1 MRLNP
6 TEGDLLMTRKG
17 LSVSPKFP
25 QTTLMS
31 DDNTASSREFGSP
44 YQILLDHCESGDLK
58 FHAVDEHKTIFF
70 AVRGEFAV
78 YDITLM
84 ITHNDEVLQ
93 IYVTIPVAVTREKL
107 RPLVGEFVTR
117 ANHSLV
123 IGHFDFD
130 LDDGKLR
137 YHVGHAFGD
146 RGLDDGT
153 IGRLMATA
161 LDTADRYFP
170 ALMQVMFAGHTPADA
185 IFQAELDYHSEELK
199 ESTPISTSSAPL
211 LKNAKPATKKKGRRR
226 RKSPQRES
234 APDLSGSSHP
244 RAEEKSLGDD
254 GRLPKS

>member
-1 MRLNP
+1 
-6 TEGDLLMTRKG
+6 
-17 LSVSPKFP
+17 
-25 QTTLMS
+25 MS
-31 DDNTASSREFGSP
+31 DDTTPSFRELGSP
-44 YQILLDHCESGDLK
+44 YRTLLDHCESGDLK
-58 FHAVDEHKTIFF
+58 FHAVDELKAIFF
-70 AVRGEFAV
+70 AVRGESAV
-78 YDITLM
+78 YDIALM
-84 ITHNDEVLQ
+84 ITHNDEVLE
-93 IYVTIPVAVTREKL
+93 IYVTIPVTVTREKL

-146 RGLDDGT
+146 RGLDEDT

-199 ESTPISTSSAPL
+199 ESTHISTSSAPL
-211 LKNAKPATKKKGRRR
+211 LKNAKPVPMKKPRRSR
-226 RKSPQRES
+226 NEARRES
-234 APDLSGSSHP
+234 AEEVPGISDETTGQNGSGP
-244 RAEEKSLGDD
+244 QRK
-254 GRLPKS
+254 

>member
-1 MRLNP
+1 
-6 TEGDLLMTRKG
+6 
-17 LSVSPKFP
+17 
-25 QTTLMS
+25 MS
-31 DDNTASSREFGSP
+31 DDTTPSFREFGSP
-44 YQILLDHCESGDLK
+44 YRLLLDHCESGDLK
-58 FHAVDEHKTIFF
+58 FHAVDELKAIFF
-70 AVRGEFAV
+70 AVRGESAV
-78 YDITLM
+78 YDIALM

-93 IYVTIPVAVTREKL
+93 IYVTIPVGVTQESL
-107 RPLVGEFVTR
+107 RSLVGEFVTR

-146 RGLDDGT
+146 RGLDDDA
-153 IGRLMATA
+153 IGRLLATA

-211 LKNAKPATKKKGRRR
+211 LKNAKPAPKKKAQRR
-226 RKSPQRES
+226 RKDSQRKMSPKLPGPSDSQTAEDGSRNDRKAPES
-234 APDLSGSSHP
+234 
-244 RAEEKSLGDD
+244 
-254 GRLPKS
+254 